1 MDRDRGQR
9 QPRQAAGQSR
19 EAFSGFFSVLGV
31 RDGAVVGVPKTG
43 TEDGGQA
50 GLISAPQAVPE
61 VAR

>member
-1 MDRDRGQR
+1 MAKLWANSALAEGT
-9 QPRQAAGQSR
+9 PRSR

-50 GLISAPQAVPE
+50 GLVSAPQAVPE